1 MRVPG
6 YVPPT
11 EKTPTGQ
18 AMSDEPSLKIVEV
31 RNASD
36 NAPLV
41 FALDDQETTLRV
53 HLREAV
59 APNAAVEIDLKF
71 KGTVP
76 EIDPEETG
84 LITHVVTQ
92 VSAAIRSTRGIRRWE
107 QFSLGRK
114 PGRRHNCTLDLPS
127 GSRGSGAPRAE
138 YRRRSSARLYRALW
152 SAPDENGQP
161 GRYAAG
167 GHAGQRR
174 IRGPE
179 CDRQCF
185 LSGFRLADDP
195 KHA

>member
-59 APNAAVEIDLKF
+59 APNAAVEIELKF

-92 VSAAIRSTRGIRRWE
+92 VSAAIRSTREIRRARDTN
-107 QFSLGRK
+107 LRGRGHF
-114 PGRRHNCTLDLPS
+114 PMATASPLLAVLD
-127 GSRGSGAPRAE
+127 
-138 YRRRSSARLYRALW
+138 
-152 SAPDENGQP
+152 
-161 GRYAAG
+161 
-167 GHAGQRR
+167 
-174 IRGPE
+174 
-179 CDRQCF
+179 
-185 LSGFRLADDP
+185 ADD
-195 KHA
+195 